1 MKYEDLDDQ
10 LDLICDAI
18 ISIKDRKTCK
28 NFLKD
33 ICTINEL
40 YSLVQRLQVAYMLNN
55 NKTYQEIADE
65 THASTATISRVNRC
79 LNYGEKGYKAVLN
92 NLPDDVGKKN

>member
-40 YSLVQRLQVAYMLNN
+40 YSLVQRLQVAYML
-55 NKTYQEIADE
+55 KIGRA
-65 THASTATISRVNRC
+65 HI
-79 LNYGEKGYKAVLN
+79 
-92 NLPDDVGKKN
+92 